1 MYIIWESE
9 IMRLKDI
16 FIRAAICFAIGIVV
30 GIGIIFFTGDI
41 KEVETRKET
50 IETTEPMNIDT
61 EEPTKLEKE
70 TVKETTETVL
80 VTEASEIS
88 EKNPIPFSMAQS
100 NTESS
105 SSESVI
111 LPESYYNS
119 EDAEILTEIDSNET
133 LIGSYYYDIQNLI
146 GKSDEQSLRQI
157 WTKAVAGIE
166 VCQKQYVT
174 IRDWYTRDFS
184 YVPQEIVKIMNQS
197 LYVRQIE
204 SGDFYKG
211 FEEYKSMALQN
222 LAQMGIYLY

>member
-1 MYIIWESE
+1 
-9 IMRLKDI
+9 MRLKDI

-30 GIGIIFFTGDI
+30 GIGIIFFMRDI
-41 KEVETRKET
+41 KEAETRKET
-50 IETTEPMNIDT
+50 IETTEPMNIEI
-61 EEPTKLEKE
+61 EEPTKLETE
-70 TVKETTETVL
+70 MVTTETIFA
-80 VTEASEIS
+80 TEASEIP
-88 EKNPIPFSMAQS
+88 EKNPIPSSTAQS
-100 NTESS
+100 NLESS
-105 SSESVI
+105 SSELVI

-157 WTKAVAGIE
+157 WSEAVAGIE

-204 SGDFYKG
+204 SSDFYKR

>member
-1 MYIIWESE
+1 
-9 IMRLKDI
+9 MRLKDI

-30 GIGIIFFTGDI
+30 GIGIIFFMRDI
-41 KEVETRKET
+41 KEAETRKET
-50 IETTEPMNIDT
+50 IETTEPMNIEI
-61 EEPTKLEKE
+61 EEPTKLETE
-70 TVKETTETVL
+70 MVTTETIFA
-80 VTEASEIS
+80 TEASEIP
-88 EKNPIPFSMAQS
+88 EKNPIPSSTAQS
-100 NTESS
+100 NLESS
-105 SSESVI
+105 SSELVI

-157 WTKAVAGIE
+157 WSEAVAGIK

>member
-1 MYIIWESE
+1 
-9 IMRLKDI
+9 MRLKNI
-16 FIRAAICFAIGIVV
+16 FIRAAICFAIGVV
-30 GIGIIFFTGDI
+30 IGIGIIFLMGDI

-50 IETTEPMNIDT
+50 IETTEPMNIET

-70 TVKETTETVL
+70 MVTTETVF

-119 EDAEILTEIDSNET
+119 KDAEILKEIDANEI

>member
-1 MYIIWESE
+1 
-9 IMRLKDI
+9 MRLKNI
-16 FIRAAICFAIGIVV
+16 FIRAAICFAIGVV
-30 GIGIIFFTGDI
+30 IGIGIIFLMGDI

-50 IETTEPMNIDT
+50 IETTEPMNIET

-70 TVKETTETVL
+70 MVTTETVF

-157 WTKAVAGIE
+157 WSEAVAGIE

>member
-1 MYIIWESE
+1 
-9 IMRLKDI
+9 MRLKDI

-30 GIGIIFFTGDI
+30 GIGIIFFMRDI
-41 KEVETRKET
+41 KEAETRKET
-50 IETTEPMNIDT
+50 IETTEPMNIEI
-61 EEPTKLEKE
+61 EEPTKLETE
-70 TVKETTETVL
+70 MVTTETIFA
-80 VTEASEIS
+80 TEASEIP
-88 EKNPIPFSMAQS
+88 EKNPIPSSTAQS
-100 NTESS
+100 NLESS
-105 SSESVI
+105 SSELVI

-157 WTKAVAGIE
+157 WSEAVAGIK

-204 SGDFYKG
+204 SSDFYKR

>member
-1 MYIIWESE
+1 
-9 IMRLKDI
+9 MRLKDI

-30 GIGIIFFTGDI
+30 GIGIIFFMRDI
-41 KEVETRKET
+41 KEAETRKET
-50 IETTEPMNIDT
+50 IETTEPMNIEI
-61 EEPTKLEKE
+61 EEPTKLETE
-70 TVKETTETVL
+70 MVTTETIFA
-80 VTEASEIS
+80 TEASEIP
-88 EKNPIPFSMAQS
+88 EKNPIPSSTAQS
-100 NTESS
+100 NLESS
-105 SSESVI
+105 SSELVI

-204 SGDFYKG
+204 SSDFYKR

>member
-1 MYIIWESE
+1 
-9 IMRLKDI
+9 MRLKDI

-30 GIGIIFFTGDI
+30 GIGIIFFMRDI
-41 KEVETRKET
+41 KEAETRKET
-50 IETTEPMNIDT
+50 IETTEPMNIEI
-61 EEPTKLEKE
+61 EEPTKLETE
-70 TVKETTETVL
+70 MVTTETIFA
-80 VTEASEIS
+80 TEASEIP
-88 EKNPIPFSMAQS
+88 EKNPIPSSTAQS
-100 NTESS
+100 NLESS
-105 SSESVI
+105 SSELVI

-157 WTKAVAGIE
+157 WSEAVAGIE

>member
-1 MYIIWESE
+1 
-9 IMRLKDI
+9 MRLKDI

-30 GIGIIFFTGDI
+30 GIGIIFFMRDI
-41 KEVETRKET
+41 KEAETRKET
-50 IETTEPMNIDT
+50 IETTEPMNIEI
-61 EEPTKLEKE
+61 EEPTKLETE
-70 TVKETTETVL
+70 MVTTETIFA
-80 VTEASEIS
+80 TEASEIP
-88 EKNPIPFSMAQS
+88 EKNPIPSSTAQS
-100 NTESS
+100 NLESS
-105 SSESVI
+105 SSELVI

>member
-1 MYIIWESE
+1 
-9 IMRLKDI
+9 MRLKDI

-30 GIGIIFFTGDI
+30 GIGIIFFMRDI
-41 KEVETRKET
+41 KEAETRKET
-50 IETTEPMNIDT
+50 IETTEPMNIEI
-61 EEPTKLEKE
+61 EEPTKLETE
-70 TVKETTETVL
+70 MVTTETIFA
-80 VTEASEIS
+80 TEASEIP
-88 EKNPIPFSMAQS
+88 EKNPIPSSTAQS
-100 NTESS
+100 NLESS
-105 SSESVI
+105 SSELVI

-174 IRDWYTRDFS
+174 IRGWYTRDFS

-204 SGDFYKG
+204 SSDFYKR

>member
-1 MYIIWESE
+1 
-9 IMRLKDI
+9 MRLKDI

-30 GIGIIFFTGDI
+30 GIGIIFLMGDI

-50 IETTEPMNIDT
+50 IETTEPMDIEI
-61 EEPTKLEKE
+61 EEPTKLETE
-70 TVKETTETVL
+70 MVTTETIFA
-80 VTEASEIS
+80 TEASEIP
-88 EKNPIPFSMAQS
+88 EKNPIPSSTAQS
-100 NTESS
+100 NLESS
-105 SSESVI
+105 SSELVI

-157 WTKAVAGIE
+157 WSEAVAGIE

-204 SGDFYKG
+204 SSDFYKR